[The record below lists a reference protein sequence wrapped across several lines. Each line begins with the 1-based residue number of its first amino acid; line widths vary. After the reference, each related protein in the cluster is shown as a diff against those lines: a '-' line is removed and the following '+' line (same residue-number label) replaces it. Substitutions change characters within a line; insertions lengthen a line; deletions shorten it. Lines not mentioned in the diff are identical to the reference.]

1 MRGLRELVN
10 TSQSLRAMVIYVED
24 AQFVAEEMTELKEI
38 LDARGGQGLTFI
50 EEG

>member
-1 MRGLRELVN
+1 MN

-38 LDARGGQGLTFI
+38 LDARGGRGLTFI

>member
-1 MRGLRELVN
+1 
-10 TSQSLRAMVIYVED
+10 MVIYVED
-24 AQFVAEEMTELKEI
+24 PQFVTEEMTELNEM